1 MAKIVWLAS
10 YPKSGNTWL
19 RFMIAN
25 LVAGKVS
32 SSSEVMRQ
40 VPDVH
45 EGISGQHLF
54 GNHTVIVKT
63 HWKYWSGIP
72 LREDVIGAIY
82 IIRHPIEVLESNLNY
97 AFQRSGALRETTNA
111 AEIGRAAEKW
121 ADEYIRHGGC
131 PRFRQYGIGAWEE
144 NVRSWLWS
152 GLSVPRLLVRYE
164 DLLANPV
171 GGLTKVAKF
180 LGSAKSSDDI
190 ALAVQRSSRACMR
203 EIEERE
209 IAERVEGFF
218 YQARNSSGL
227 AAGHRFVGRSA
238 NGEDLFRLT
247 QVQRHTALS
256 RFASIMEEFGY
267 TGASA
272 EQGPRSPLTAAS
284 PAA

>member
-1 MAKIVWLAS
+1 MAKIVWLSS

-32 SSSEVMRQ
+32 SSSEVVRQ

-45 EGISGQHLF
+45 EGINGQHLF
-54 GNHTVIVKT
+54 GNHTVVVKT

-72 LREDVIGAIY
+72 LREDMIGAIY
-82 IIRHPIEVLESNLNY
+82 IIRHPIDVLESNLNY
-97 AFQRSGALRETTNA
+97 AFQRSGSLREVTDA

-121 ADEYIRHGGC
+121 ADDYIHHGGY
-131 PRFRQYGIGAWEE
+131 PRFRQYGIGTWEE

-164 DLLANPV
+164 DLLADPV
-171 GGLTKVAKF
+171 AGLTKVAKF
-180 LGSAKSSDDI
+180 LGSAKSGADI
-190 ALAVQRSSRACMR
+190 ALAVERSSRARMQ

-209 IAERVEGFF
+209 IDKRVEGFF

-227 AAGHRFVGRSA
+227 VAGHRFVGRSA

-247 QVQRHTALS
+247 QDQRDAALQ
-256 RFASIMEEFGY
+256 RFASIMKEFRY

-272 EQGPRSPLTAAS
+272 GKLELSA
-284 PAA
+284 